1 MYEALSCEL
10 LVYEALSCE
19 LLVYEALSYYVIE
32 WVITVVS
39 VPSLASQAV
48 PI

>member
-10 LVYEALSCE
+10 LVYEALCE

-32 WVITVVS
+32 WDITVIRL
-39 VPSLASQAV
+39 PSLASQSV